1 MGSDLNQIFSCHCG
15 APPITLPNGRMQN
28 AQLHWESRTRKST
41 TASTSNTK
49 PISTYFTVKRS
60 LAVAPKDAPLIKK
73 RMIACSGLNDKTW
86 IRPHAQLTIQNCIEK
101 SPSPYHGA
109 PPRHEVSKELF
120 GTTCESELDEA
131 QLSVLIKT
139 LESRSTWFIKQHDTS
154 SGIFSTKCER
164 NISAHPDQENLV
176 CKPCLELKKNT
187 TKEYL
192 CFNKIDA
199 DVVIQ
204 VPLLGELRRPV
215 VAVQDPKHA
224 RKTASNQLLSG
235 ARCLAF
241 GRFHVNISHLAGLL
255 DGPNLP
261 LYTRDVLN
269 CDKQDDGRAY
279 RTLNADTFEAALR
292 SPQHTGLAIYLFL
305 FGELTDAWLS
315 LSMTH
320 LEQIRSAWT
329 TIFFLRMW
337 HNNLENSPSSLMG
350 VDRNGVS
357 RQSYGIFHILGK
369 SLIGLIISHR
379 EYYDTVPFLPWKHGT
394 EACEHIFGWM
404 RVIMPNF
411 TVLDARHM
419 LPKVFAVVRQ
429 VMSGHIKLSQSYKYN
444 FANEK
449 MAESYV
455 HLAKFPTNIQ
465 ITRELS
471 IAESRAHELAEF
483 AGMTNRS
490 VMEYRTGKPSRP
502 VLDPED
508 SGDPDKGETD
518 LGEVMQHA
526 ALSTAEQQET
536 KAQFGHIDVEH
547 EHEEISSE
555 TRISIA
561 NLLNPIVPATS
572 TNPGTLLDVGLLVT
586 NPDGDQILN
595 NNLMLE
601 MRQEHDSANIGSHS
615 GNKKKK
621 NHAPTLQSSTN
632 SEPQALKP

>member
-1 MGSDLNQIFSCHCG
+1 
-15 APPITLPNGRMQN
+15 
-28 AQLHWESRTRKST
+28 
-41 TASTSNTK
+41 
-49 PISTYFTVKRS
+49 
-60 LAVAPKDAPLIKK
+60 
-73 RMIACSGLNDKTW
+73 
-86 IRPHAQLTIQNCIEK
+86 
-101 SPSPYHGA
+101 
-109 PPRHEVSKELF
+109 
-120 GTTCESELDEA
+120 
-131 QLSVLIKT
+131 
-139 LESRSTWFIKQHDTS
+139 
-154 SGIFSTKCER
+154 
-164 NISAHPDQENLV
+164 
-176 CKPCLELKKNT
+176 
-187 TKEYL
+187 
-192 CFNKIDA
+192 
-199 DVVIQ
+199 
-204 VPLLGELRRPV
+204 
-215 VAVQDPKHA
+215 
-224 RKTASNQLLSG
+224 
-235 ARCLAF
+235 
-241 GRFHVNISHLAGLL
+241 
-255 DGPNLP
+255 
-261 LYTRDVLN
+261 
-269 CDKQDDGRAY
+269 
-279 RTLNADTFEAALR
+279 
-292 SPQHTGLAIYLFL
+292 
-305 FGELTDAWLS
+305 
-315 LSMTH
+315 
-320 LEQIRSAWT
+320 
-329 TIFFLRMW
+329 
-337 HNNLENSPSSLMG
+337 
-350 VDRNGVS
+350 
-357 RQSYGIFHILGK
+357 
-369 SLIGLIISHR
+369 
-379 EYYDTVPFLPWKHGT
+379 
-394 EACEHIFGWM
+394 
-404 RVIMPNF
+404 
-411 TVLDARHM
+411 
-419 LPKVFAVVRQ
+419 
-429 VMSGHIKLSQSYKYN
+429 
-444 FANEK
+444 